1 MTKIITR
8 ERVLEL
14 LRTLN
19 LTSDTLIG
27 IVMEDPFVLE
37 EFVFLVTGKKLVIT
51 EVYTQLSIRQI
62 LSHSV
67 VLDVYADTREGKI
80 VHLEIQNSDD
90 DDHVKRSRYN
100 RACIDTSLLEKGLKY
115 RELPDVLQIFV
126 TKNDFLACDKAVVE
140 NYRDIYDGVTEF
152 FFNLKYHKGDREEL
166 QCLQRYFL
174 KTIPENESEYF
185 PRLVERVRL
194 LKYSGRED
202 ERMCEVSEMLINI
215 GREEG
220 KTASL
225 RQCIYDLLSHLGG
238 VPEDIRKRVDDEENE
253 KVLHDWFL
261 DAMNV
266 KDVAEFA
273 NIIQ

>member
-27 IVMEDPFVLE
+27 IVMEDPYVLE

-67 VLDVYADTREGKI
+67 VLDVD
-80 VHLEIQNSDD
+80 
-90 DDHVKRSRYN
+90 
-100 RACIDTSLLEKGLKY
+100 KGLKY

-152 FFNLKYHKGDREEL
+152 FFNLKYHMGDREEL

-202 ERMCEVSEMLINI
+202 ERMCQVSEMLINI